1 MSNRHSELNA
11 LMLKKEGKDTS
22 KFLMSPMPGLLVSVM
37 VKEGQKVQA
46 GEPLAIVEAMKME
59 NILKAEKDVTIKE
72 IFSKVGDSLI
82 VDQNII
88 EFE

>member
-1 MSNRHSELNA
+1 
-11 LMLKKEGKDTS
+11 
-22 KFLMSPMPGLLVSVM
+22 MSPMPGLLVSVM

>member
-11 LMLKKEGKDTS
+11 LMLKRKEKDTS

-72 IFSKVGDSLI
+72 IFSKVGGT
-82 VDQNII
+82 V
-88 EFE
+88 